1 MWAGSTTPSTSPT
14 ADENS
19 TSSQPKRFTLW
30 EIHPITAV
38 LVCKREDNNCDP
50 IVSDDWTL
58 SSRARPLLPGD
69 GEVKQWPSAALA
81 SGS

>member
-1 MWAGSTTPSTSPT
+1 MGGLYDSKHVANRRREQHQQPT
-14 ADENS
+14 
-19 TSSQPKRFTLW
+19 QRFTFW

-38 LVCKREDNNCDP
+38 LVCKREDNNCEP

-58 SSRARPLLPGD
+58 SSRARALLPGD
-69 GEVKQWPSAALA
+69 GEVKQWQSAALA